1 MDFYAWKEIILDS
14 FNKRKD
20 HQNVV
25 RVSPVSSEKVSKW
38 TAFCK
43 DGIKVW
49 TIDFPAYRRNCNLEE
64 QGSAHRFTFHLFV
77 ACSASP
83 SSAGKAKAQQMM
95 NPVSK
100 MRNHP
105 WGCME
110 WLAGKP
116 SQSDP
121 SNAVTSQGLAQH
133 RGWTWL
139 SPISSLWCLRHPLSV
154 GFSVPKMNDKVIIC
168 FFNAH
173 VISLFWITVQVP
185 FWCTLDISTAV

>member
-1 MDFYAWKEIILDS
+1 MPE
-14 FNKRKD
+14 
-20 HQNVV
+20 NVV
-25 RVSPVSSEKVSKW
+25 RVSPVSSENVSKW

-43 DGIKVW
+43 DGIRVW

-64 QGSAHRFTFHLFV
+64 QGSAHRFTFLLFV

-83 SSAGKAKAQQMM
+83 SSAGKAEAQQMM
-95 NPVSK
+95 KLVSK

-105 WGCME
+105 QGCME
-110 WLAGKP
+110 WLVGKP

-121 SNAVTSQGLAQH
+121 SNAVRSQGLAQY

-139 SPISSLWCLRHPLSV
+139 TPISFSLHPLSV
-154 GFSVPKMNDKVIIC
+154 GLSVPKMNDKVIIC

-173 VISLFWITVQVP
+173 LISLFWITVQVP
-185 FWCTLDISTAV
+185 FWCTLDTSTAI